1 MAALPAANPFYPLPF
16 GFGLIGEG
24 MKKREPC
31 TYRTTI
37 GGQALIEGI
46 LMRGPKKQAV
56 AVRRP
61 DGLIVKEEEL
71 KLVGDRYPILKL
83 PFIRGT
89 VNFIDSM
96 VRGVKALMF
105 SAEQAGD
112 ESYQPDKFDLW
123 IEKKFGAEKA
133 QKAIV
138 TIAVIL
144 GIAFSVGLFIL
155 LPTLLAGLITPLIGS
170 GFVKSLVEGIIRIAI
185 FLLYIYLMTKVG
197 DIRRVFEYHGAEHK
211 SIFCYE
217 KNLPLTVENV
227 RVQPRNH
234 PRCGTSFLFIV
245 MIVSIL
251 VFSVFRWSNP
261 FVRMGLRILVLPVI
275 VGISYE
281 ISRWTG
287 RHDNWISAILSAPGK
302 ALQHLTVFEP
312 DDSMIEVAIAAL
324 TAVIPEEKGLDAW

>member
-1 MAALPAANPFYPLPF
+1 
-16 GFGLIGEG
+16 
-24 MKKREPC
+24 
-31 TYRTTI
+31 
-37 GGQALIEGI
+37 
-46 LMRGPKKQAV
+46 
-56 AVRRP
+56 
-61 DGLIVKEEEL
+61 
-71 KLVGDRYPILKL
+71 
-83 PFIRGT
+83 
-89 VNFIDSM
+89 
-96 VRGVKALMF
+96 
-105 SAEQAGD
+105 
-112 ESYQPDKFDLW
+112 
-123 IEKKFGAEKA
+123 
-133 QKAIV
+133 
-138 TIAVIL
+138 L